1 MTPHDAD
8 GERRAAEQASSPESP
23 DSAGSSVPPP
33 PAAEEKQ
40 TRRKKHL
47 PLWQETLLL
56 LGTALVLALV
66 VKTFFVQA
74 FYIPSGSME
83 PTLVENDR
91 ILVEKVSYWTGDIER
106 GDVVVFDDPGGWLG
120 REQTSEPS
128 NLLQQGLEVVGLY
141 PSGGH
146 LVKRVIGVGGDEV
159 SYCGGATRV
168 KVNGVLI
175 DEPYLPGGGEGFEV
189 PRNAKPGC
197 ATVEVPDDELWVMGD
212 NRGNSADSR
221 AHTGAPGGGTIGIDS
236 VVGKD
241 WLIVWPWSRI
251 GTVSDRHA
259 FDNDELDRR
268 QPED

>member
-1 MTPHDAD
+1 
-8 GERRAAEQASSPESP
+8 
-23 DSAGSSVPPP
+23 
-33 PAAEEKQ
+33 
-40 TRRKKHL
+40 
-47 PLWQETLLL
+47 
-56 LGTALVLALV
+56 ALILALV

-83 PTLVENDR
+83 PTLIENDR
-91 ILVEKVSYWTGDIER
+91 ILVEKVSYWSGDIDR

-120 REQTSEPS
+120 EEASSEPS

-146 LVKRVIGVGGDEV
+146 LVKRVVGVGGDEV
-159 SYCGGATRV
+159 SFCGGASRV

-189 PRNAKPGC
+189 PGRGKSGC
-197 ATVEVPDDELWVMGD
+197 QTVPVPEDELWVMGD

-221 AHTGAPGGGTIGIDS
+221 AHTGGPGGGTISVDE

-241 WLIVWPWSRI
+241 WMIVWPWSRI
-251 GTVSDRHA
+251 GTVSDQHA
-259 FDNDELDRR
+259 FDNDELDRL
-268 QPED
+268 QPDAVE